1 MLFGSEGCEECAEIK
16 SLWSQQKIED
26 QPVLIYVSI
35 DKDENY
41 AFLKQVEH
49 TLGIRRPGSAFP
61 IILAGKK
68 MVQGVEGFTQ
78 IYPQLDELLEKLPS
92 QPMFQP
98 IQAMADSCKGNFAE
112 WNAEAEIAAPSQAQ
126 VPNQANLRL
135 LYLYSPGCRKCA
147 RLEVELKLLKK
158 LRPDLQLDSF
168 QVNTDEGMMQMQR
181 VIQRFD
187 IKAQGKNLA
196 PLLAWNDAY
205 ISGRLADANELKDIQ
220 ATGEKCFWE
229 APFSKEEQDAL
240 RKSQKRFLSNM
251 TWTNAVL
258 AGLGDGINPCAFA
271 TVIFLIS
278 YLLMLKRSRRF
289 ILATGFC
296 FCLGVFSSYFLF
308 GLGLSFIVDY
318 LNNFRYVK
326 MVLYLAFAVTG
337 LVFAILHFRD
347 AWRYKHSG
355 NVEDMD
361 MRLDSNTHRK
371 IHQRIRNWSR
381 LSTWIIWPAA
391 IGLGVVISSLEFV
404 CTGQIYLPTIMAIAS
419 NGFSSKVIAGLLV
432 YNIAFILPL
441 IVVTL
446 LAYAG
451 TDAKTI
457 GNFAQKHLVATK
469 TIMAIMFLLLAVLMA
484 AMALF

>member
-16 SLWSQQKIED
+16 SIWSQQKGEEL
-26 QPVLIYVSI
+26 PVLVYVSI

-41 AFLKQVEH
+41 AFLKQVER
-49 TLGIRRPGSAFP
+49 TLCIRRPGSAFP
-61 IILAGKK
+61 IILVGEK
-68 MVQGVEGFTQ
+68 MVQGVDGFTMV
-78 IYPQLDELLEKLPS
+78 YPQLDELLENLPK
-92 QPMFQP
+92 QQIFPP
-98 IQAMADSCKGNFAE
+98 IQALADNFQGNFAK
-112 WNAEAEIAAPSQAQ
+112 WDFSDDTSGQSQVQ
-126 VPNQANLRL
+126 TQSQANLRL

-147 RLEVELKLLKK
+147 RQEVELKLLKK
-158 LRPDLQLDSF
+158 LRPDLQLNSF

-181 VIQRFD
+181 VIQRFN
-187 IKAQGKNLA
+187 IKEQGKNLA
-196 PLLAWNDAY
+196 PLLAWNNAY
-205 ISGRLADANELKDIQ
+205 ISGRLADANELKDIKT
-220 ATGEKCFWE
+220 TGEKCFWE
-229 APFSKEEQDAL
+229 APFSKEEQEAL
-240 RKSQKRFLSNM
+240 RKSQNRFLNNM

-296 FCLGVFSSYFLF
+296 FCLGVFASYFLF

-355 NVEDMD
+355 NLEDMD

-457 GNFAQKHLVATK
+457 GNYAQKHLVATK

-484 AMALF
+484 AMALY